1 MTHRQLLVHS
11 GSASAQ
17 LGPRVNIT
25 CLFSRDGAHGRSSSS
40 RLIAGVAHFSHRWRF
55 VPGKAWTDPVVVLPE
70 HDASGRSQIGGYSA
84 VQPLPVSPAEKS
96 HLLEGG

>member
-25 CLFSRDGAHGRSSSS
+25 CLFSRDGAQRAEVP
-40 RLIAGVAHFSHRWRF
+40 LLAGVARFSHRWRF
-55 VPGKAWTDPVVVLPE
+55 APGKAWTDPVVVLPE

-84 VQPLPVSPAEKS
+84 VQPLLVSPAEKS